1 MITAAAH
8 PASPQQMPG
17 CPMDECWLQAK
28 KEEESKEEEG
38 RGGGRGEG
46 KEEEGG
52 KGRGGMGTAGEEDLC
67 HVRQH
72 GHRCLGFE
80 LGSLWGT
87 IVQPAPGI
95 FSTQIHKPVF
105 LYYNLKGIAFKLKRS
120 KYRTY
125 FPPLCLS
132 FLPSTTCIMP
142 SMRKQSDSLSDK
154 TTSVTDLHKH
164 FLGQRHG

>member
-1 MITAAAH
+1 MNAGYKQRRRRRARR
-8 PASPQQMPG
+8 
-17 CPMDECWLQAK
+17 K
-28 KEEESKEEEG
+28 RG

-87 IVQPAPGI
+87 IVQPAPGTLSKCL
-95 FSTQIHKPVF
+95 FTQIHKPVF
-105 LYYNLKGIAFKLKRS
+105 LYYDLKGIAFKLKRS

-125 FPPLCLS
+125 FPPLSFS

-164 FLGQRHG
+164 FLSQRHG